1 MGIACGFE
9 KGSYVATVAD
19 VAVASGVVHLKR
31 LVVAYEC
38 GAIVNP
44 DGLRNQVEG
53 AVIQGIGGALF
64 ERVLFENGRV
74 ANPRFES
81 YRVPR
86 FADIPPIELVL
97 LDRRDL
103 ASAGAGETPI
113 VAVAPAIGNAIFAA
127 SGVRLRNL
135 PLLADGRM
143 PARNGER
150 GTGQ

>member
-1 MGIACGFE
+1 MR
-9 KGSYVATVAD
+9 GSARCDVATAAEVSVSPA
-19 VAVASGVVHLKR
+19 GVVQLTR

-44 DGLRNQVEG
+44 DGLRNQTIG

-64 ERVLFENGRV
+64 EHIDFENGRV
-74 ANPRFES
+74 TNGRFED

-86 FADIPPIELVL
+86 FADTPPIDLVL
-97 LDRRDL
+97 LDRKDL
-103 ASAGAGETPI
+103 PSAGAGETPI

-135 PLLADGRM
+135 PLVPDGRVRR
-143 PARNGER
+143 A
-150 GTGQ
+150 